1 MYPAPHIDN
10 SLDLPTEASVASA
23 FWGPQVLINMIDS
36 MIDTLG
42 SYMIGSTSR
51 LF

>member
-10 SLDLPTEASVASA
+10 SLDLPTKASVASA

-42 SYMIGSTSR
+42 SYIDR
-51 LF
+51 IY